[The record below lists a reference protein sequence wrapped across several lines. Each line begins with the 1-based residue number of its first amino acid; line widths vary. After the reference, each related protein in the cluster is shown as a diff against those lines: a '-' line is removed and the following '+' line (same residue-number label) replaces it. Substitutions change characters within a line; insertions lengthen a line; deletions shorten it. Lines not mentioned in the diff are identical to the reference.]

1 MTAGR
6 VALIVPLLMFLG
18 FVALAVYRMGEP
30 QQRVIASKMVGQ
42 PVPAIDL
49 VGMDEMHPGLNDS
62 DLRQGTVTLVNLFA
76 SWCAPCRV
84 EAPQLAAL
92 ADKGVVIHGIAVRDT
107 PENIAAF
114 LKEHGDPF
122 RRIGMDPNSK
132 ALLNLGASGLPETFL
147 IDGKGII
154 RKQYIGQIRPEQV
167 SEILKDIEKARR
179 S

>member
-1 MTAGR
+1 MTARR

-49 VGMDEMHPGLNDS
+49 VGMDELHPGLNDS

-92 ADKGVVIHGIAVRDT
+92 AGKGVVIHGIAVRDT

-167 SEILKDIEKARR
+167 PQILNDIAEAKR

>member
-1 MTAGR
+1 MTVR
-6 VALIVPLLMFLG
+6 RIALVLPLLMFLG

-30 QQRVIASKMVGQ
+30 QQRVIASKMVGK
-42 PVPAIDL
+42 PVPAMDL
-49 VGMDEMHPGLNDS
+49 VGMDELHPGLNDG

-84 EAPQLAAL
+84 EAPQLKEL

-107 PENIAAF
+107 PENITVF
-114 LKEHGDPF
+114 LKDHGDPF

-132 ALLNLGASGLPETFL
+132 AVLNLGASGLPETFL

-167 SEILKDIEKARR
+167 AEILKDIEEAKG

>member
-1 MTAGR
+1 MTARR

-167 SEILKDIEKARR
+167 SEILKDIEKVRR

>member
-1 MTAGR
+1 MTAR
-6 VALIVPLLMFLG
+6 RIALIVPLLMFLG

-30 QQRVIASKMVGQ
+30 QQRVIASKMVGK
-42 PVPAIDL
+42 PVPAMDL
-49 VGMDEMHPGLNDS
+49 VGMDELHPGLNDG

-84 EAPQLAAL
+84 EAPQLNAL

-107 PENIAAF
+107 PENITAF
-114 LKEHGDPF
+114 LKDHGDPF

-132 ALLNLGASGLPETFL
+132 AVLNLGASGLPETFL

-154 RKQYIGQIRPEQV
+154 REQIQGVILAEQV
-167 SEILKDIEKARR
+167 PEIVAKLEAMK
-179 S
+179 

>member
-1 MTAGR
+1 MTAR
-6 VALIVPLLMFLG
+6 RIALIVPLLMFLG

-30 QQRVIASKMVGQ
+30 QQRVIASKMVGK
-42 PVPAIDL
+42 PVPAMDL
-49 VGMDEMHPGLNDS
+49 VGMDELHPGLNDG

-84 EAPQLAAL
+84 EAPQLNAL

-107 PENIAAF
+107 PENITAF
-114 LKEHGDPF
+114 LKDHGDPF

-132 ALLNLGASGLPETFL
+132 AVLNLGASGLPETFL

-154 RKQYIGQIRPEQV
+154 REQIQGVILADQV
-167 SEILKDIEKARR
+167 PGIVAKLEAMK
-179 S
+179 

>member
-1 MTAGR
+1 MTARR

-167 SEILKDIEKARR
+167 PEILKDIEEARR

>member
-1 MTAGR
+1 MTARR

-18 FVALAVYRMGEP
+18 FVVLAVYRMGEP

-114 LKEHGDPF
+114 LKERGDPF

-167 SEILKDIEKARR
+167 PEILKDIEEARR

>member
-1 MTAGR
+1 MTARR